1 MTGTMTGA
9 IEPVVVPTCS
19 QHRLAACVGVM
30 MPEDH
35 RTVSLR
41 VITPDL

>member
-30 MPEDH
+30 MPAKCF
-35 RTVSLR
+35 RFPTS
-41 VITPDL
+41 